1 MRLASARNNFFV
13 SVFTWGEVPPAIL
26 NSFCNSFFL
35 FIFVINNLI
44 AMDRAGITTTTPS
57 PRTSAPPAIE
67 NAFLEIARIL
77 HFVVISLLDMKTKSK
92 RCRFETAH
100 DNFVLYW
107 NPAHAWILLMAY
119 LGLAYNLKVGCAS
132 RHCQSCLGGASSH
145 ICSIIAMSCHRMAAG
160 IVMRLRSPPLCVAGE
175 EKDPEKA
182 ISELKKAAVFFKNQR
197 ESFSDSPAVL
207 LECIGLNRWAAST
220 TSTASSAPP
229 PT

>member
-77 HFVVISLLDMKTKSK
+77 HFVVISLLT
-92 RCRFETAH
+92 
-100 DNFVLYW
+100 
-107 NPAHAWILLMAY
+107 
-119 LGLAYNLKVGCAS
+119 
-132 RHCQSCLGGASSH
+132 
-145 ICSIIAMSCHRMAAG
+145 
-160 IVMRLRSPPLCVAGE
+160 
-175 EKDPEKA
+175 
-182 ISELKKAAVFFKNQR
+182 
-197 ESFSDSPAVL
+197 
-207 LECIGLNRWAAST
+207 
-220 TSTASSAPP
+220 
-229 PT
+229 

>member
-1 MRLASARNNFFV
+1 
-13 SVFTWGEVPPAIL
+13 
-26 NSFCNSFFL
+26 
-35 FIFVINNLI
+35 
-44 AMDRAGITTTTPS
+44 
-57 PRTSAPPAIE
+57 
-67 NAFLEIARIL
+67 
-77 HFVVISLLDMKTKSK
+77 MKTKSK

-182 ISELKKAAVFFKNQR
+182 ISELKKAAVFSKITRIVFGFASCPTRMYRFEQVGGFHYKYRFKRATADVSTPCTSRHGAGRGRRGTRGAGGGPCIRASLFRDGTLEER
-197 ESFSDSPAVL
+197 EGCKADPDSEGP
-207 LECIGLNRWAAST
+207 CRSKRST
-220 TSTASSAPP
+220 RRTRTSARRRSRRT
-229 PT
+229 